1 MEHIIRYP
9 DYITVETENWKKGM
23 KMQGEVFSLDH
34 VQIGFEQTEEELE
47 IFCTAENER
56 VRMIQL
62 RWEMN
67 VPEHTEFLG
76 DEWER
81 TYGQTQWMH
90 MNGCRFM
97 PWYFLADDGREVWGY
112 GVKVRP
118 SAMCMWS
125 ADKKGVTL
133 YLDVRCGG
141 TGVLLKGR
149 KLKAAQIVSRV
160 YNSVSAFE
168 AARQFCAVLC
178 EDPILPDNPVY
189 GSNNWYYAYGDSS
202 EGEILSDARYLADL
216 TEGIKNRPYL
226 VIDDCWQEHHRLDE
240 YNGGPW
246 RKGNEKFPDM
256 KNLADQIKEM
266 GLHTGIW
273 VRFLLNEEENIEEGW
288 RLSHNGCLDPSH
300 PQVKRYIEKDIE
312 TICEWGFQLIKHDFS
327 TYDILGKWGFQM
339 QPLATEYGWHF
350 YEEGRTTAE
359 IIVDFYQLILDASR
373 SYKTLILG
381 CNTIGHLGAG
391 LMHMNRTGDDTSGFV
406 WERTRKM
413 GVNTLAFRMP
423 HHRTFYD
430 IDADCVGINGEIKWK
445 YNRQWAEL
453 LAKSGTSLFLSVKP
467 GILTEDEERDVK
479 EFYRLASLTHTPA
492 EPLDWQNTNCPS
504 KWKMEDGIR
513 EYEWYEKSGVSYR
526 TEPET
531 N

>member
-1 MEHIIRYP
+1 MENIIRYP
-9 DYITVETENWKKGM
+9 DYITVETENWKKAAKSEGV
-23 KMQGEVFSLDH
+23 QYFAGEI
-34 VQIGFEQTEEELE
+34 QIDLTKKDKGLEIYCTAQTEK
-47 IFCTAENER
+47 

-62 RWEMN
+62 RWEMQ
-67 VPEHTEFLG
+67 VPVHTEFLG

-97 PWYFLADDGREVWGY
+97 PWYFLADDGEDIWGY

-125 ADKKGVTL
+125 ADSKGVTL
-133 YLDVRCGG
+133 YLDVRNGG
-141 TGVLLKGR
+141 TGVALNGR
-149 KLKAAQIVSRV
+149 RLKAAEVVSEKYSQI
-160 YNSVSAFE
+160 SAFK
-168 AARQFCAVLC
+168 AAVKFCQTMC
-178 EDPILPDNPVY
+178 EDPILPEQPVY

-202 EGEILSDARYLADL
+202 EGEILEDARYLAAL
-216 TEGIKNRPYL
+216 TEGLENRPYL

-246 RKGNEKFPDM
+246 RKGNHKFPDM
-256 KNLADQIKEM
+256 KRLSDQIESM

-273 VRFLLNEEENIEEGW
+273 VRFLLNEDDQIQDEW
-288 RLSHNGCLDPSH
+288 RISHNGCLDPSH
-300 PQVKRYIEKDIE
+300 PEVINYVKKDIE
-312 TICEWGFQLIKHDFS
+312 TICEWGYRLIKHDFS
-327 TYDILGKWGFQM
+327 TFDIFGKWGFQM
-339 QPLATEYGWHF
+339 QPLVTEDGWHF
-350 YEEGRTTAE
+350 YDEGRTSAE
-359 IIVDFYQLILDASR
+359 IVVDFYQMILDAAKP
-373 SYKTLILG
+373 YGTLILG

-391 LMHMNRTGDDTSGFV
+391 LMHMNRTGDDTSGYV

-430 IDADCVGINGEIKWK
+430 IDADCVGINGDIGWEYNSKWTEI
-445 YNRQWAEL
+445 

-467 GILTEDEERDVK
+467 GILTKEEEEDVK
-479 EFYRLASLTHTPA
+479 EYYRQASQVHTPA
-492 EPLDWQNTNCPS
+492 EPLDWKYTNCPQE
-504 KWKMEDGIR
+504 WMFDDGAKS
-513 EYEWYEKSGVSYR
+513 YEWYEEQGVAYS
-526 TEPET
+526 TEPQW